1 MKYGEAEP
9 ESRVYTSHPAD
20 PSSNLSTDVTNPV
33 LQKALVM
40 FEGIIKAAKN
50 RR

>member
-1 MKYGEAEP
+1 MACAKAQGEDGRA
-9 ESRVYTSHPAD
+9 HPAD
-20 PSSNLSTDVTNPV
+20 PSSNLSTNRAHFV